1 LCRRATGRRGGVSAE
16 RSKLWWEFKWRLS
29 PESRYAAGGLV
40 ARSSFRTLHSAL
52 ETALFLYSFWDER
65 LGQLAFEFNYRQVE
79 SVLTVNSEMSNS
91 HDNHYV
97 PQMHLKRFAM
107 PGSPRK
113 IVVYDKEWKTEAGDK
128 SLKGQAYERDLY
140 TMNPGEPDENTVI
153 EDGILKQIDND
164 ASVALDK
171 LLGGILDSRGRTTLA
186 FYISSLIM
194 RNPKFIEKR
203 RQDMSREGVEIYRRI
218 YLYDPEFKNSLRQK
232 FSTDEEFQEAWKA
245 SAPEHVTITGNKTAA
260 MAISVHIIEKIAEEI
275 FKLPWT
281 ILSASSD
288 DRFIIADDPVFC
300 CNPIAKARSPVG
312 LLTRGAETILPISS
326 NACLVIAATGSD
338 AYKLQVATSWQVN
351 EINTRSAYTATRRFF
366 GSAINADWSKLMERF
381 DKWDGKVDFY
391 QAPNLDVSIQAVDNH
406 LFRPLFA

>member
-1 LCRRATGRRGGVSAE
+1 M
-16 RSKLWWEFKWRLS
+16 SK
-29 PESRYAAGGLV
+29 
-40 ARSSFRTLHSAL
+40 
-52 ETALFLYSFWDER
+52 
-65 LGQLAFEFNYRQVE
+65 
-79 SVLTVNSEMSNS
+79 S

-113 IVVYDKEWKTEAGDK
+113 IVVYDKEWKTEEGSK

-140 TMNPGEPDENTVI
+140 TLNPGEPDENTVI
-153 EDGILKQIDND
+153 EDGMLKRIDND
-164 ASVALDK
+164 ASVALDN

-203 RQDMSREGVEIYRRI
+203 CQDMSREGVEIYRRM
-218 YLYDPEFKNSLRQK
+218 YLFDQEFKNSLRQK
-232 FSTDEEFQEAWKA
+232 FATDEEFQEAWKA

-260 MAISVHIIEKIAEEI
+260 MVISVHIIEKIAEVI

-281 ILSASSD
+281 ILSALSD
-288 DRFIIADDPVFC
+288 DHFIIADDPVFC

-312 LLTRGAETILPISS
+312 LLTREAETILPISS
-326 NACLVIAATGSD
+326 DACLVITAAGSD
-338 AYKLQVATSWQVN
+338 AYRLQAAASWQVN
-351 EINTRSAYTATRRFF
+351 EINTRSAYAATRRFF
-366 GSAINADWSKLMERF
+366 GSAINADWSKLMELF
-381 DKWDGKVDFY
+381 EKWDGKVDFI
-391 QAPNLDVSIQAVDNH
+391 QAPNLDVSIQAVDND